1 EESPGPGT
9 FPLLMQRIQC
19 LRCIR
24 DECLSYEKR
33 TFQYCRPAVMYDHFD
48 RAQAKHMSVVK
59 QMVCNHPKWKAGS
72 LKFEHLDHFKNHV
85 ERIHGVKL
93 RA

>member
-1 EESPGPGT
+1 
-9 FPLLMQRIQC
+9 
-19 LRCIR
+19 
-24 DECLSYEKR
+24 
-33 TFQYCRPAVMYDHFD
+33 MYDHFD
-48 RAQAKHMSVVK
+48 RAHAKHMSVVK
-59 QMVCNHPKWKAGS
+59 QMVCSHPKCKEGS